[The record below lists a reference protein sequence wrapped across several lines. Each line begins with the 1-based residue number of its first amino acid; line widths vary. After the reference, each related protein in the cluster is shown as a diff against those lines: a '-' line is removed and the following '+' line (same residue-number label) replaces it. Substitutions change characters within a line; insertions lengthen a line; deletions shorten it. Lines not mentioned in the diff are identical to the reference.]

1 MDSHARRNGL
11 PNRLLSVRHSI
22 TLRAVTRLSD
32 EKALE
37 VRSRAALI
45 ERLAEFR
52 WIAEPVDTDVGED
65 LWVRIF
71 DNESF
76 SGILFLTQLKSRGD
90 ITNHERAETIAQRV
104 TTAHLKHWEGSA
116 SPVVVIVWD
125 APKGEGYWLTVDS
138 ALRTLSTDKPSFV
151 DQETVTLHVPA
162 TNRIDRDGLRR
173 LRSELA
179 QLLLPAVQKERL
191 IEMRLRF
198 KSAYSGHRDQRDR
211 RIVITAI
218 GHRDRSE
225 ATLVS

>member
-1 MDSHARRNGL
+1 M
-11 PNRLLSVRHSI
+11 
-22 TLRAVTRLSD
+22 
-32 EKALE
+32 
-37 VRSRAALI
+37 I
-45 ERLAEFR
+45 ERLVEFR

-71 DNESF
+71 DDESF

-116 SPVVVIVWD
+116 SPVVVMVWD

-151 DQETVTLHVPA
+151 DQETVTLQVPA

-198 KSAYSGHRDQRDR
+198 KFPKTEEALRQKDALDRVLKYGEPATIDGAFVEELRHEGWYARPSVDTSNPATSGHLKTGHQRWP
-211 RIVITAI
+211 
-218 GHRDRSE
+218 SE
-225 ATLVS
+225 TGYRC